1 MSGRAR
7 LHTTHIIQHIAW
19 LFDTFAPQQF
29 PMPGKRIIF
38 YILAAFIAGN
48 FLLIYIQY
56 NSAKNIN
63 ALIDGNEQL
72 LRELKAASNLKEL
85 EKDII
90 TVESRIHANVSA
102 PGDGSIVELE
112 RKIEEV
118 ETDIRQVQEISGND
132 SSVRYIQLLDR
143 LVHEKMNFSKQALAL
158 YQGPGKNAGLKASLL
173 EKEKPVTDS
182 LLNTIHTIESIR
194 QHLLA
199 EVTFSADDN
208 GKKALRFGTI
218 LIAFVLIS
226 GAVLFWVIINTI
238 RTQDSLI
245 KQLNISERKVK
256 EAAAI
261 KEKFMA
267 NMSHEIRTPLNAILG
282 FTSLLQKKTLDAEA
296 AQHVQTI
303 HQSGENLLS
312 IVNDIL
318 DLSKIEAGMMRIESV
333 PFSIGSIMQATET
346 MFRAKAAEKELQL
359 SFYTDETLPAAV
371 EGDPVRLT
379 QVLVNLVG
387 NALKFTNSGS
397 VTVTVKNEGMEND
410 KVIACI
416 TIRDTGIGIEKE
428 KLDLV
433 FERFRQAEDAVNR
446 SYGGTG
452 LGLSIVK
459 ELVQLQGGT
468 IAAESTP
475 GKGTEFRLTIPY
487 TIAGTINKPAL
498 HIPRKINATTGAAH
512 ILVAEDNEV
521 NQLLIKHLLTSWQF
535 TFDIVQNGREAL
547 DQLKSKQYDLILMDI
562 QMPEMDGYAATQQ
575 IRQQLKLTTPI
586 IAMTAHA
593 FAGEKEKCL
602 NHGMNEYISKPIS
615 EQLLHELITQY
626 IKKKEQWQYI
636 DLRYMK
642 EVSGGDIAYERT
654 VTQQFMEI
662 LPVEL
667 LALEEAWKNG
677 DAAGLQKTAHSMKT
691 TISVMGLNG
700 KLQPYLDAFEYDE
713 LDNERFQKNYSGLC
727 TIAHAALEEAKQF
740 YSGL

>member
-1 MSGRAR
+1 
-7 LHTTHIIQHIAW
+7 
-19 LFDTFAPQQF
+19 
-29 PMPGKRIIF
+29 MPGKRIIF

-63 ALIDGNEQL
+63 ALIDGNEKL

-90 TVESRIHANVSA
+90 TVESRIHANVPA

-143 LVHEKMNFSKQALAL
+143 LVHEKMSFSKQALAI
-158 YQGPGKNAGLKASLL
+158 YQDPNKNAGLKASLL
-173 EKEKPVTDS
+173 EKEKPLTDS
-182 LLNTIHTIESIR
+182 LLSTIHTIESIR
-194 QHLLA
+194 QRLLA

-226 GAVLFWVIINTI
+226 GSVLFWFIINTI

-282 FTSLLQKKTLDAEA
+282 FTSLLQKKPLDAEA
-296 AQHVQTI
+296 AQHVHTI

-333 PFSIGSIMQATET
+333 PFSIGNIMQATET
-346 MFRAKAAEKELQL
+346 MFRAKATEKGLRL
-359 SFYTDETLPAAV
+359 SFHIDETLPEAV

-397 VTVTVKNEGMEND
+397 VTVTVNNEGMKD
-410 KVIACI
+410 GKVIAAI
-416 TIRDTGIGIEKE
+416 IIRDTGIGIAKE
-428 KLDLV
+428 KLDVV

-468 IAAESTP
+468 IDAESTP

-487 TIAGTINKPAL
+487 AIAGTINKPGVN
-498 HIPRKINATTGAAH
+498 IPGKINAATGAAH

-521 NQLLIKHLLTSWQF
+521 NQLLIKHLLASWQF
-535 TFDIVQNGREAL
+535 SFDIVHNGREAL
-547 DQLKSKQYDLILMDI
+547 DKLKVKQYDLILMDI

-575 IRQQLKLTTPI
+575 IRQQLKSAIPI

-602 NHGMNEYISKPIS
+602 NYGMNEYLSKPIS
-615 EQLLHELITQY
+615 EQLLHELITKY
-626 IKKKEQWQYI
+626 IKGKDQWQYI
-636 DLRYMK
+636 DLHYMK

-667 LALEEAWKNG
+667 RSLEAAWKKG
-677 DAAGLQKTAHSMKT
+677 DAVSLQKTAHSMKT
-691 TISVMGLNG
+691 TISVMGLNA
-700 KLQPYLDAFEYDE
+700 KLQPYLDAFEYDK
-713 LDNERFQKNYSGLC
+713 LNNESFQKNYSALC
-727 TIAHAALEEAKQF
+727 SIATAALEEARQF
-740 YSGL
+740 YSRL